1 MSNYYTSVELG
12 TDTIKILV
20 CNKIDNKFHVIA
32 QVCEP
37 SLGIKKGIVVDTK
50 QAINST
56 KKAFKKINEMLQLK
70 ITKAVVCIP
79 SINCRTNIV
88 IGSCDVIDYNEITGE
103 DVTNV
108 LKDSLVGHVSADEEL
123 VTAIPIS
130 FKVDDQDNIKDPKK
144 LAGKSLEVRVL
155 LTTSPKDL
163 VYKLLEVLKLSGVDA
178 IDVCYSSVAD
188 YYAVKNNNL
197 DKLVG
202 SIINIGEDKTTIS
215 VYNKGIMI
223 KSKVINVGSKNIDN
237 DITYIYKTTKE
248 ESRNLKENFVVASSR
263 YADINE
269 VYKII
274 ASNGETKQINQLEI
288 SKVVEAR
295 CEEILKLA
303 KNELKNLTKR
313 EIRYIIVTG
322 GVSELAGFQY
332 LVDDVLGIKARVCNI
347 TTMGIRHNKYSSVIG
362 IIKYFDSKL
371 ALRGKNVNMLS
382 DIDINNLISI
392 NENKENND
400 NIINKV
406 FGRFFEN

>member
-20 CNKIDNKFHVIA
+20 CNKIDNKYHVIA

-37 SLGIKKGIVVDTK
+37 SLGIKKGIVIDTK
-50 QAINST
+50 QAINSI
-56 KKAFKKINEMLQLK
+56 KKAFKKLNEMLEMK

-79 SINCRTNIV
+79 PINCRTDMV
-88 IGSCDVIDYNEITGE
+88 IGSCDVIDYNEITGD

-108 LKDSLVGHVSADEEL
+108 LKDSLVGQISQDEEL
-123 VTAIPIS
+123 ITAIPIS
-130 FKVDDQDNIKDPKK
+130 FKVDEEDNIKDPKG
-144 LAGKSLEVRVL
+144 LAGKSLEARVL
-155 LTTSPKDL
+155 ITTSPKDL
-163 VYKLLEVLKLSGVDA
+163 VYKILEVLKLSGVDA
-178 IDVCYSSVAD
+178 LDVCYSSTAD
-188 YYAVKNNNL
+188 YYAVKNDNL

-202 SIINIGEDKTTIS
+202 AIINIGEDKTTIS
-215 VYNKGIMI
+215 VYNKGIMM
-223 KSKVINVGSKNIDN
+223 KSKVINVGSRNIDN
-237 DITYIYKTTKE
+237 DITYIYKTSKE
-248 ESRNLKENFVVASSR
+248 DSRNLKENFVVASSR
-263 YADINE
+263 YADVNE
-269 VYKII
+269 VYKITT
-274 ASNGETKQINQLEI
+274 NEGKTKELNQLEI

-332 LVDDVLGIKARVCNI
+332 ILDDVLGIKSRVCNI
-347 TTMGIRHNKYSSVIG
+347 TTMGIRHNKYSSVLG

-371 ALRGKNVNMLS
+371 ALRGKKVNMLS
-382 DIDINNLISI
+382 ETDINNLITI
-392 NENKENND
+392 KENKENND

>member
-20 CNKIDNKFHVIA
+20 CNKIDNKYHVIA

-37 SLGIKKGIVVDTK
+37 SLGIKKGIVIDTK
-50 QAINST
+50 QAINSI
-56 KKAFKKINEMLQLK
+56 KKAFKKLNEMLEMK

-79 SINCRTNIV
+79 PINCRTDMV
-88 IGSCDVIDYNEITGE
+88 IGSCDVIDYNEITGD

-108 LKDSLVGHVSADEEL
+108 LKDSLVGQISQDEEL
-123 VTAIPIS
+123 ITAIPIS
-130 FKVDDQDNIKDPKK
+130 FKVDEEDNIKDPKG
-144 LAGKSLEVRVL
+144 LAGKSLEARVL
-155 LTTSPKDL
+155 ITTSPKDL
-163 VYKLLEVLKLSGVDA
+163 VYKILEVLKLSGVDA
-178 IDVCYSSVAD
+178 LDVCYSSTAD
-188 YYAVKNNNL
+188 YYAVKNDNL

-202 SIINIGEDKTTIS
+202 AIINIGEDKTTIS

-223 KSKVINVGSKNIDN
+223 KSKVINVGSRNIDN
-237 DITYIYKTTKE
+237 DITYIYKTSKE
-248 ESRNLKENFVVASSR
+248 DSRNLKENFVVASSR
-263 YADINE
+263 YADVNE
-269 VYKII
+269 TYKITT
-274 ASNGETKQINQLEI
+274 NEGKTKELNQLEI

-332 LVDDVLGIKARVCNI
+332 ILDDVLGIKSRVCNI
-347 TTMGIRHNKYSSVIG
+347 TTMGIRHNKYSSVLG

-371 ALRGKNVNMLS
+371 ALRGKKVNMLS
-382 DIDINNLISI
+382 ETDINNLITI
-392 NENKENND
+392 KENKENND

>member
-20 CNKIDNKFHVIA
+20 CNKIDDKFQVIA

-37 SLGIKKGIVVDTK
+37 SLGIKKGIIIDTK
-50 QAINST
+50 QAINSV
-56 KKAFKKINEMLQLK
+56 KKAFKKINEMLQMK
-70 ITKAVVCIP
+70 ITKVVVCIP
-79 SINCRTNIV
+79 PINCRTDVV

-108 LKDSLVGHVSADEEL
+108 LKDSLVGQVATDEEL
-123 VTAIPIS
+123 ITAIPIT
-130 FKVDDQDNIKDPKK
+130 FRVDEEENIMDPKG
-144 LAGKSLEVRVL
+144 LAGKSLEAKVL
-155 LTTSPKDL
+155 ITKSPKDL
-163 VYKLLEVLKLSGVDA
+163 VYKILEVLKLSGVDA
-178 IDVCYSSVAD
+178 IDVCYSSTAD
-188 YYAVKNNNL
+188 YYTIKNDNY
-197 DKLVG
+197 DKVVG
-202 SIINIGEDKTTIS
+202 SIINIGEDTTTIS

-223 KSKVINVGSKNIDN
+223 KSKVINVGSRNIDN
-237 DITYIYKTTKE
+237 DIAYIYKTSKE
-248 ESRNLKENFVVASSR
+248 DSRNLKENFVVAAAR

-269 VYKII
+269 VYKITTTE
-274 ASNGETKQINQLEI
+274 GKEQEINQLEL

-332 LVDDVLGIKARVCNI
+332 LLEDVLGIKARVCNI
-347 TTMGIRHNKYSSVIG
+347 TTMGIRHNKYSSVLG

-371 ALRGKNVNMLS
+371 ALRDKKVNMLS
-382 DIDINNLISI
+382 EADINNLITI
-392 NENKENND
+392 KEDKEIND